1 MRFGQFCYFRASAI
15 SVRAWLEY
23 LQFQDCD
30 SGTCDSGTERDSYTI
45 RWCFCLVYLL
55 LFRTLLYI
63 QTLLHHRLSTMAL
76 FGKKENAPSDGTP
89 PDTETESVSSRSTAM
104 SAASSKKGL
113 IKRHTP
119 FEDPVNPIQE
129 PEFNLTEQE
138 EQKYQ
143 EVLLHFQ
150 TYITKEIPVND
161 SHNAPT
167 FPITDQEK
175 AWLTKECFLR
185 YLRATKWKTASAI
198 KRIEE
203 TIVWRRTFGV
213 VEIPDHTDPK
223 KKITADL
230 VEPENLTGKNLIVGY
245 DNDNRPCL
253 YLRNGYQNT
262 SASIRQVQHLVFMLE
277 RVIQYMPPGQDTLAL
292 LIDFKAAPASMNLS
306 SKFPSL
312 SISKQVLHILQ
323 NHYPERLGRGLFT
336 NIPWIGYTFFKVVGP
351 FIDPY
356 TRLKTIYDKPFE
368 NFVPKEQLDKEFNGM
383 LDFEYIHDVYWK
395 SMNEIAEQKRAI
407 YDANFEKLGKLIGLS
422 EYDLKRTH
430 PDSL

>member
-1 MRFGQFCYFRASAI
+1 MNIFKKKRSDDLADI
-15 SVRAWLEY
+15 NLK
-23 LQFQDCD
+23 D
-30 SGTCDSGTERDSYTI
+30 SDA
-45 RWCFCLVYLL
+45 V
-55 LFRTLLYI
+55 
-63 QTLLHHRLSTMAL
+63 
-76 FGKKENAPSDGTP
+76 
-89 PDTETESVSSRSTAM
+89 SVSSKSTSM

-119 FEDPVNPIQE
+119 FEAPFFPIKE
-129 PEFNLTEQE
+129 PEFNLTEE
-138 EQKYQ
+138 EEAKYQ
-143 EVLLHFQ
+143 DVLNYFLN
-150 TYITKEIPVND
+150 YIKEEIPVND
-161 SHNAPT
+161 SQNAAT
-167 FPITDQEK
+167 LPITDDEK

-185 YLRATKWKTASAI
+185 YLRASKWKTDVAI
-198 KRIEE
+198 KRIKD
-203 TIVWRRTFGV
+203 TLIWRRTFGV
-213 VEIPDHTDPK
+213 VEIPGHTDPA
-223 KKITADL
+223 KKITAEL
-230 VEPENLTGKNLIVGY
+230 VELENTTGKNLIVGY

-277 RVIQYMPPGQDTLAL
+277 RVIQFMPPGQDTLAL
-292 LIDFKAAPASMNLS
+292 LIDFKAAPEEMNLS

-383 LDFEYIHDVYWK
+383 LDFEYIHDTYWK
-395 SMNEIAEQKRAI
+395 AMNDMAEEKLAVYQE
-407 YDANFEKLGKLIGLS
+407 NFERLDKQIGLS
-422 EYDLKRTH
+422 EYDLKR
-430 PDSL
+430 PLKGN